1 MEFTQT
7 DIAGGSTLVHTC
19 DNLFSVRTNESMRQ
33 RGEYEFKIIKSRNA
47 GCTDVKFK
55 MGYNSKTLRISDF
68 SMIGKDIPDNSNNSA
83 SVLSALKTLEQYK
96 EKGE

>member
-1 MEFTQT
+1 MEFTQS

-19 DNLFSVRTNESMRQ
+19 DNLFSVRTNDSMRQ

-55 MGYNSKTLRISDF
+55 MGYNAKTLRISDF
-68 SMIGKDIPDNSNNSA
+68 QMIGKNTPEIQNNS
-83 SVLSALKTLEQYK
+83 SVLSALQTLEQYK